1 MKKCIDESAP
11 PIISETNNNKNI
23 FLLQNNSCNKT
34 NIKGINLKIEED
46 KIEQKNVRI
55 AIETE
60 KLNLLEHQKLVELI
74 QFIEYTCDLT
84 LNDERY
90 INTTYN
96 IFKIIRN
103 VEKNAYDIIIDDEKE
118 VKLNEKLKEQK
129 NEINDE
135 KEEDYS
141 YEEEESVNTMKYKIN
156 NENSSSYDEDEN
168 DSFDS
173 MGKKYNCIQ
182 FNKKIINYNENYKI
196 ENNRNNLDLNKRK
209 DESDEIKK
217 DSKNSINLNI
227 LLKKCLNIIFLFM
240 IRIGRMKN

>member
-1 MKKCIDESAP
+1 MQY
-11 PIISETNNNKNI
+11 
-23 FLLQNNSCNKT
+23 F
-34 NIKGINLKIEED
+34 LKIEED

-118 VKLNEKLKEQK
+118 VKMNEKLKEQK

-141 YEEEESVNTMKYKIN
+141 YEEEDDEEEESNNTMKYKLN

-173 MGKKYNCIQ
+173 IGKKYNSIQ
-182 FNKKIINYNENYKI
+182 FNKKIINNTKTI
-196 ENNRNNLDLNKRK
+196 LNH
-209 DESDEIKK
+209 
-217 DSKNSINLNI
+217 
-227 LLKKCLNIIFLFM
+227 
-240 IRIGRMKN
+240 

>member
-23 FLLQNNSCNKT
+23 FLSQNNSCNKT
-34 NIKGINLKIEED
+34 NLFHNFCTINNKIEPKNNIKCINLKIEED

-103 VEKNAYDIIIDDEKE
+103 VEKKAYDIIINDEKE
-118 VKLNEKLKEQK
+118 VKINEKLKEQK

-135 KEEDYS
+135 KEEENS
-141 YEEEESVNTMKYKIN
+141 YVEEEDD
-156 NENSSSYDEDEN
+156 DEEEN
-168 DSFDS
+168 DNL
-173 MGKKYNCIQ
+173 YNFIV
-182 FNKKIINYNENYKI
+182 I
-196 ENNRNNLDLNKRK
+196 
-209 DESDEIKK
+209 
-217 DSKNSINLNI
+217 
-227 LLKKCLNIIFLFM
+227 
-240 IRIGRMKN
+240 